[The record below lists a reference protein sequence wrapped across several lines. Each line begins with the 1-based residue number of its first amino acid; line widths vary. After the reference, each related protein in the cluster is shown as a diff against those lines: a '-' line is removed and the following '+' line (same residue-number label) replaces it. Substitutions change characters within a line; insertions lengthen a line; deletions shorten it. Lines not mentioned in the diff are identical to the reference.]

1 MKKATSFA
9 FYFLYYGAFA
19 AFMPY
24 IVLYY
29 QSLGFNGAQIGL
41 LTSLSP
47 LLALTGA
54 PLLTGLADSAR
65 RHRLVM
71 SLAMLVTV
79 TVIALFPLLTTFLPV
94 LAAVVFYALL
104 SSPVISMADSAT
116 MTALGK
122 QPELYGRLRL
132 GGTIGWGIASPII
145 GAFIQ
150 DHELRLVF
158 YIAAAGMFLALLVSQ
173 NFSYR
178 QSSTVHSP
186 LSGARLLLANRR
198 FVLFL
203 LMALASG
210 IGLSTVNNY
219 LFPYMEELHISKS
232 LMGVSMTLSSVSEL
246 PVLLFSNRLLK
257 RLKPHGLLV
266 LGMGMT
272 ALRLLL
278 FAAASSATEVL
289 VFQLI
294 NGLTFGAVWVAG
306 VSYAEQSAPPG
317 LSASAQGLFSAVVF
331 GVGAAIGGFAG
342 SLLLEALGGR
352 LMFLVAGVFVLLS
365 MGVLL
370 LLERRCSSAAAPA
383 MVDQS

>member
-9 FYFLYYGAFA
+9 FYFLYYAAFA
-19 AFMPY
+19 AFVPY

-41 LTSLSP
+41 LTSLPP

-79 TVIALFPLLTTFLPV
+79 TVIALFPLLTTFLPM
-94 LAAVVFYALL
+94 LAAIFFYALL
-104 SSPVISMADSAT
+104 ASPVISMADSAT

-178 QSSTVHSP
+178 QSSSVHSP
-186 LSGARLLLANRR
+186 LSGARLLLSNRR

-232 LMGVSMTLSSVSEL
+232 LMGVSMTLSTVSEL

-266 LGMGMT
+266 LGMGVT

-278 FAAASSATEVL
+278 FAAASSAAEVL

-352 LMFLVAGVFVLLS
+352 LMFLVAGIFVLLS

-370 LLERRCSSAAAPA
+370 LLERRCSKTPIP
-383 MVDQS
+383 

>member
-1 MKKATSFA
+1 MKKLTAFL
-9 FYFLYYGAFA
+9 FYFLYFAGNA
-19 AFMPY
+19 AFMPN

-47 LLALTGA
+47 LLMLTSA
-54 PLLTGLADSAR
+54 PLLTGLADSSR
-65 RHRLVM
+65 RHRWVM
-71 SLAMLVTV
+71 SLALGVAALTALIYPRLTAFLPMLAMVFLYSLLGSP
-79 TVIALFPLLTTFLPV
+79 VIAL
-94 LAAVVFYALL
+94 
-104 SSPVISMADSAT
+104 ADSAT
-116 MTALGK
+116 MTALAGR
-122 QPELYGRLRL
+122 PELYGRLRL
-132 GGTIGWGIASPII
+132 GGTFGWGIASPII
-145 GAFIQ
+145 GSFIQ
-150 DHELRLVF
+150 NHDLRLVF

-232 LMGVSMTLSSVSEL
+232 LMGVSMTLSTVSEL

-278 FAAASSATEVL
+278 FAAASTAVEVL
-289 VFQLI
+289 IFQLI

-331 GVGAAIGGFAG
+331 GIGAAIGGFAG

>member
-94 LAAVVFYALL
+94 LAAVFFYALL

-116 MTALGK
+116 MTALG
-122 QPELYGRLRL
+122 QRPELYGRLRL

-232 LMGVSMTLSSVSEL
+232 LMGVSMTLSTVSEL

-331 GVGAAIGGFAG
+331 GIGAAIGGFAG

-370 LLERRCSSAAAPA
+370 LLERRCSSNG
-383 MVDQS
+383 

>member
-41 LTSLSP
+41 LTSLPP

-79 TVIALFPLLTTFLPV
+79 TVIALFPLLTTFLPM
-94 LAAVVFYALL
+94 LAAIFFYALL
-104 SSPVISMADSAT
+104 ASPVISMADSAT
-116 MTALGK
+116 MTALG
-122 QPELYGRLRL
+122 QRPELYGRLRM
-132 GGTIGWGIASPII
+132 GGTIGWGIASPVI
-145 GAFIQ
+145 GSFIQ
-150 DHELRLVF
+150 NHDLRLVF

-178 QSSTVHSP
+178 QSSTVQSP
-186 LSGARLLLANRR
+186 LSGARLLLVNRR

-232 LMGVSMTLSSVSEL
+232 LMGVSMTLSTISEL

-278 FAAASSATEVL
+278 FAAASTATEVL

-370 LLERRCSSAAAPA
+370 LLERRCS
-383 MVDQS
+383 

>member
-94 LAAVVFYALL
+94 LAAIFFYALL

-116 MTALGK
+116 MTALG
-122 QPELYGRLRL
+122 QRPELYGRLRL

-232 LMGVSMTLSSVSEL
+232 LMGVSMTLSTVSEL

-331 GVGAAIGGFAG
+331 GIGAAIGGFAG

>member
-24 IVLYY
+24 VVLYY

-47 LLALTGA
+47 LLALVGA

-94 LAAVVFYALL
+94 LAAIFFYALL

-150 DHELRLVF
+150 DHDLRLVF

-178 QSSTVHSP
+178 QASTVHSP

-232 LMGVSMTLSSVSEL
+232 LMGVSMTLSTISEL

-278 FAAASSATEVL
+278 FAVASTATEVL

-331 GVGAAIGGFAG
+331 GIGAAIGGFAG

-370 LLERRCSSAAAPA
+370 LLERRCSKTPIP
-383 MVDQS
+383 